1 MRIIVADKQSE
12 HYHRE
17 FHVSK
22 MNYDCIIVKDGDKDI
37 EFKVENVELISDSL
51 LEDVIIKYRDI
62 IKIKLNRGIHILLY
76 TKLINFI
83 EENING
89 KVETLEVLS
98 DDYGLIRK
106 NLWEKN
112 IKVVINETTPL
123 LINVVGRN
131 YDKNFDINIKNINIQ
146 DFIEECFF
154 EIEKNKVEIEEKL
167 MDNKRHEKALKN
179 VVNNMTTKDE
189 KNLKFMPH

>member
-1 MRIIVADKQSE
+1 MRIIVINNKSE
-12 HYHRE
+12 YYHRE

-22 MNYDCIIVKDGDKDI
+22 MNYDCLIVKDGDKNI
-37 EFKVENVELISDSL
+37 EFKIENVDLISDSL

-62 IKIKLNRGIHILLY
+62 IKIKLNRGIHLLLY

-83 EENING
+83 EENINS
-89 KVETLEVLS
+89 KVENLEVLS

-112 IKVVINETTPL
+112 IKVVINDATPL
-123 LINVVGRN
+123 QINVVGRN
-131 YDKNFDINIKNINIQ
+131 FDKNFDINIKNINIQ
-146 DFIEECFF
+146 DFIEECSF

-167 MDNKRHEKALKN
+167 MDNKRCEKALKN
-179 VVNNMTTKDE
+179 VIDNLIK
-189 KNLKFMPH
+189 KNEENLVCMLP